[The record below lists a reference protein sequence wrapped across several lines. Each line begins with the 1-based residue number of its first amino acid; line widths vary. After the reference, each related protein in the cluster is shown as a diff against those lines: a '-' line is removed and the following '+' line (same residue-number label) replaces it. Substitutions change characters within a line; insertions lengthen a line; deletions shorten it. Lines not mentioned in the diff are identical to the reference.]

1 MITGGI
7 EVLLLSLGLLFNFL
21 GLAALAGLALIAL
34 TVPLNAWMNR
44 RMKGLQAR
52 IMQRWVGCLYM
63 EGWGLVD

>member
-52 IMQRWVGCLYM
+52 IMQR
-63 EGWGLVD
+63 